1 MNFRI
6 LKLNLALKVEASLK
20 PTTKSSTNE
29 KKFYKDWE
37 YSNSYC
43 LKIMENLWRNLFMQA
58 FPRLRM
64 QRSSCMSLVKKYTKF
79 SKNEKNELC
88 DNHWMNV
95 CFESNIIASDT

>member
-1 MNFRI
+1 
-6 LKLNLALKVEASLK
+6 
-20 PTTKSSTNE
+20 
-29 KKFYKDWE
+29 
-37 YSNSYC
+37 
-43 LKIMENLWRNLFMQA
+43 MQA